1 MTDFTDT
8 YVELI
13 FQQCN
18 INDVSG
24 LNRKWLEVEERL
36 HYFSKTT
43 GRRVPTFLE
52 CVAKLKERKV
62 NKNYYS
68 YEIS

>member
-1 MTDFTDT
+1 MRDYTDC

-13 FQQCN
+13 FQQLH
-18 INDVSG
+18 IDDVST
-24 LNRKWLEVEERL
+24 LNRKWFEVEERL

-43 GRRVPTFLE
+43 GRSVPTFLE

-62 NKNYYS
+62 NKKYYS
-68 YEIS
+68 YEIN